1 MKHAARRLR
10 SWLIFDV
17 RRNERVYLAACGE
30 GGYMIISVHSVT
42 CGVRA
47 LLLHSREGIS
57 PRLGGLRE
65 LFGGCISRVLRV
77 LFATGMWRLRASSMW
92 RIRASLPRSLRRSAV
107 TGRANRGYSRISV
120 GRAVWPNKAPEPTP
134 TAVTP
139 RAMEAKFEMKGWI
152 CNRDE
157 ARGAPAAG
165 VAHL

>member
-1 MKHAARRLR
+1 MNACPHA
-10 SWLIFDV
+10 
-17 RRNERVYLAACGE
+17 
-30 GGYMIISVHSVT
+30 VT

-47 LLLHSREGIS
+47 LLLHTKRGIS
-57 PRLGGLRE
+57 SRADGLRE

-139 RAMEAKFEMKGWI
+139 RATLRIIKMKQLKV
-152 CNRDE
+152 DSHV
-157 ARGAPAAG
+157 ARGAPAAV